1 MSANIFDNLQ
11 AGMFDVVT
19 NTMGYDATWTPSA
32 GGSQQTARVL
42 LKKPTEKR
50 SYENETIDFEPNAY
64 MVEYKE
70 GDFPT
75 LKSIVD
81 AIGSAT
87 SAEVMNVDG
96 IDYYVKSLPQKWDG
110 KTNVAKLILKSSVL

>member
-1 MSANIFDNLQ
+1 MSTNIFDTMQ
-11 AGMFDVVT
+11 DAAFDVVT
-19 NTMGYDATWTPSA
+19 STMGYDATWTPSA
-32 GGSQQTARVL
+32 GGPQQTARVL

-81 AIGSAT
+81 AIAEAT
-87 SAEVMNVDG
+87 SAEVMNVNG

-110 KTNVAKLILKSSVL
+110 KTNVAKLILASSVL

>member
-1 MSANIFDNLQ
+1 MQDA
-11 AGMFDVVT
+11 AFDVVT
-19 NTMGYDATWTPSA
+19 TAMGYAATWTPSA
-32 GGSQQTARVL
+32 GGPQQTARVL
-42 LKKPTEKR
+42 LKRPTEKR

-70 GDFPT
+70 GDFLT

-81 AIGSAT
+81 AIGTAG
-87 SAEVMNVDG
+87 SAEIMNVNG

-110 KTNVAKLILKSSVL
+110 KTNVAKLIIASSVL